1 MNISK
6 QFIAFAI
13 IIATAFASVASNS
26 LNNNTSSSV
35 SASPIDSTSVIYQNW
50 DDLANK
56 YFKKYDD
63 FIKTPDKKLRFAKDE
78 YDSYKTLCKELNAAI
93 ESMENK
99 SYYTT
104 INFNIDKWLEASD
117 TFKDVIKK
125 DLDGGKDEKTW
136 EANCKKLYDAYLK
149 LADRFDTEKFYFAQS
164 LINKNEELQNTI
176 NTKDAEINRLK
187 IIEQEYTT
195 LKNQKDEFGKNLNGA
210 FEVCTF
216 FPLAVKYNKTYV
228 DLAYNGAAAMVSA
241 KAISNDPKIIN
252 NWNKFSPLLKNYGI
266 YNEDVIKYILDIK
279 EMVMSKGGKIEP
291 TDIETFKGLLDYKM
305 PKYSK
310 YYNNKEVS
318 IKYLDDVLNEF
329 FSLLEGYVSNDRG
342 LKESIFNNF
351 ILNNL
356 DSEYDFSKK
365 SK

>member
-6 QFIAFAI
+6 CLTVFAI
-13 IIATAFASVASNS
+13 IIANAFASVASNS
-26 LNNNTSSSV
+26 LNYSTSLSV
-35 SASPIDSTSVIYQNW
+35 SASHIDSTSVIYQNW
-50 DDLANK
+50 SDLANK
-56 YFKKYDD
+56 YLKKYDD
-63 FIKTPDKKLRFAKDE
+63 FIKTPNKKLRFAKDE

-99 SYYTT
+99 SYFTT

-164 LINKNEELQNTI
+164 LINKNAELQNTI

-187 IIEQEYTT
+187 IIEQEYKT
-195 LKNQKDEFGKNLNGA
+195 LKSQKDEFGKNLNGA

-216 FPLAVKYNKTYV
+216 YPLAVKYNKAYV

-266 YNEDVIKYILDIK
+266 YNEDVIKYILNIK

-291 TDIETFKGLLDYKM
+291 TDIYTFKELLDFNM

-310 YYNNKEVS
+310 YYNHKEVS
-318 IKYLDDVLNEF
+318 IKYLDDVIDEF
-329 FSLLEGYVSNDRG
+329 FDMLNKSAASKRELSNNA
-342 LKESIFNNF
+342 FNNF
-351 ILNNL
+351 IRIYL
-356 DSEYDFSKK
+356 K
-365 SK
+365 

>member
-164 LINKNEELQNTI
+164 LINKNKELQNTI
-176 NTKDAEINRLK
+176 NTKDTEINRLK

-210 FEVCTF
+210 FDVCTF
-216 FPLAVKYNKTYV
+216 FPLAVKYNKKYV
-228 DLAYNGAAAMVSA
+228 DYAYNGAAAMVSA

-291 TDIETFKGLLDYKM
+291 TDIETFKGLLDYNM

-310 YYNNKEVS
+310 YYNKEVS
-318 IKYLDDVLNEF
+318 IIYLDKVLNEF
-329 FSLLEGYVSNDRG
+329 FSLLDGYVSNDRG

-356 DSEYDFSKK
+356 DSGYDFSKK